1 MIVQDFKKYSSPYL
15 RGAYRYEGY
24 MIKYMEIAENKKSF
38 DAIVDIKKHRFCT
51 IEKFH
56 LSAIMASIV
65 VQQLGV
71 IYVFASE
78 NEEKVN
84 DIYYLKESWKYKR
97 QIDYTSGILFKFRD
111 IKSRKSTMGVIFDC
125 HVDISNGAFEG
136 RCKILKPI
144 V

>member
-1 MIVQDFKKYSSPYL
+1 
-15 RGAYRYEGY
+15 
-24 MIKYMEIAENKKSF
+24 
-38 DAIVDIKKHRFCT
+38 
-51 IEKFH
+51 
-56 LSAIMASIV
+56 MASIV

-97 QIDYTSGILFKFRD
+97 QIDYMSGILFKFRD
-111 IKSRKSTMGVIFDC
+111 IKPRKSTMGVIFDC